1 MDGACQT
8 VRRGCGLFH
17 AGSGE
22 CRSQTP
28 SPSALAAVRRS
39 MWHTEHGHKLM
50 QLGFLL
56 ALGFVFSYDVD
67 RTMKQKPMTPEQT
80 QQLQAWLKERGST
93 DK

>member
-1 MDGACQT
+1 
-8 VRRGCGLFH
+8 
-17 AGSGE
+17 
-22 CRSQTP
+22 
-28 SPSALAAVRRS
+28 

-80 QQLQAWLKERGST
+80 QQLQAWVKERGST